1 MASLSVRNGNA
12 HEIEASRR
20 MACHQGDVIATLH
33 VSRAERPNGEDSHSR
48 AQAGAG
54 SSGRPVDV
62 GERLGD
68 LAAAMC
74 CIAGAAISFDLE
86 IGLPRSR
93 VRLDLYEFDSA
104 MLALVAEAASAGA
117 RNIEL
122 RMHKVGARIWIL
134 AHDDGRSTRP
144 PALVAVR
151 HLARRAHGHV
161 LVRSSPLI
169 GNAVALILPAVLS
182 VFAGDTPAPPWSIM
196 LKHKEK
202 SHEEDRQPVAA

>member
-1 MASLSVRNGNA
+1 MASLSHQDTTHDTRLLQ
-12 HEIEASRR
+12 R
-20 MACHQGDVIATLH
+20 MACDGANVIKT
-33 VSRAERPNGEDSHSR
+33 SPITRARRLNRDAEDTRPSTSPDYTGHRSIDL
-48 AQAGAG
+48 
-54 SSGRPVDV
+54 
-62 GERLGD
+62 GERLRA

-74 CIAGAAISFDLE
+74 CIAGAPISFDLE

-93 VRLDLYEFDSA
+93 VRLDPYEFDSA
-104 MLALVAEAASAGA
+104 MLALVADAASAGA

-134 AHDDGRSTRP
+134 AHDDGRTRP

-151 HLARRAHGHV
+151 HLARRAHGQV
-161 LVRSSPLI
+161 LVRTSPST

-182 VFAGDTPAPPWSIM
+182 VCTADTTAPRWSIM